1 MNDSIIRMVEAD
13 LERPNYGPEPAADV
27 VAGEPIETTHEY
39 FDHDGVTRPI
49 SCGTQWLWALTA
61 PCWMIGEQTE
71 AEFVTMLAGK
81 LGLIDEAGNEEIFV
95 AGDSFFLPKGITLTW
110 VVYETIHK
118 FYMTAETG
126 S

>member
-39 FDHDGVTRPI
+39 FDHDGVTSGVWRCTP
-49 SCGTQWLWALTA
+49 GR
-61 PCWMIGEQTE
+61 MIGEQTE
-71 AEFVTMLAGK
+71 AEFVTMLGGK